1 MNWVAL
7 EVLLAV
13 LQSAVFG
20 GMVAVARSRYK
31 VSAPAISGNEVFER
45 YFRVH
50 YNSNEQL
57 IIFLPSLW
65 LFSTFISLRWAA
77 ILGAIYLV
85 GRVIY
90 AVSYIGAPTKRSLGF
105 NMTLFPNVVLLL
117 GALYGVVRALL
128 VNPGF

>member
-7 EVLLAV
+7 IVLLAV
-13 LQSAVFG
+13 LQSAVLA
-20 GMVAVARSRYK
+20 GMVGWARDKYK
-31 VSAPAISGNEVFER
+31 VAAPAITGNEIFER

-65 LFSTFISLRWAA
+65 LFATYLSPTWAA
-77 ILGAIYLV
+77 ILGAMYLV

-90 AVSYIGAPTKRSLGF
+90 AVGYIRSPVQREIGF
-105 NMTLFPNVVLLL
+105 IISGVANAILVL
-117 GALYGVVRALL
+117 GALYGVICALL
-128 VNPGF
+128 ING